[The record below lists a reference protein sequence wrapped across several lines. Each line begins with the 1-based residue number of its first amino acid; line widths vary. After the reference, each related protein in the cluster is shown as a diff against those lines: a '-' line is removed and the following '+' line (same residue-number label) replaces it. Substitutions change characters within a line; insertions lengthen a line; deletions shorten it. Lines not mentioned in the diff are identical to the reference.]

1 MSYKD
6 KKKWSETDYNAWI
19 ADGEPVNKTVVELA
33 MTDNRNITNLS
44 DNIYNLRNLKR
55 LVLTDTSISQ
65 LPSSI
70 GRLRFLELLGLDDTN
85 IVTLP
90 TEIRSIVNYDK
101 NRIEKTITISV
112 DNTPLSRNPPNIV
125 YDLPRRFRITPLIS
139 PWNPSKQQLIAMGTV
154 EETISPEELANDI
167 ISTEEK
173 PISEFLNEGFK
184 IFMYNTKYFA
194 LKKEVIEP
202 QINDKQ
208 KQYYLCRGNEPTIIT
223 NKNPLISTRLITP
236 FQGFVFKD
244 QLTSA
249 FASANNYFKLMEK
262 NKNIKVKKG
271 LLLGN
276 DCISSQ
282 DSLYEIQVVNV
293 TVGMGMGMGMEQ
305 QSSSSSTN
313 SEIYGDNSRGG
324 KSRSRKRKTIKRKTI
339 KRKTIK
345 RKTNKRKTKK
355 R

>member
-6 KKKWSETDYNAWI
+6 KKKWSVTDYNDWI
-19 ADGEPVNKTVVELA
+19 ADGELPNTTVVELA
-33 MTDNRNITNLS
+33 MTDNKNITNLS
-44 DNIYNLRNLKR
+44 DNIGNLRNLKR
-55 LVLTDTSISQ
+55 LILTDTSISQ

-90 TEIRSIVNYDK
+90 TEIRSIVTYDR
-101 NRIEKTITISV
+101 NRIEKPIYISV

-125 YDLPRRFRITPLIS
+125 YDLPRRFRVTPLIS
-139 PWNPSKQQLIAMGTV
+139 RWNPSKQQLIAMGTV

-167 ISTEEK
+167 ITMEEK

-194 LKKEVIEP
+194 LKKEFIEP
-202 QINDKQ
+202 QINDKK
-208 KQYYLCRGNEPTIIT
+208 KQYYLCKGNDPTIIT
-223 NKNPLISTRLITP
+223 NNNPLISTILITP

-244 QLTSA
+244 QLTTA

-271 LLLGN
+271 LLQDN
-276 DCISSQ
+276 ECTAIN
-282 DSLYEIQVVNV
+282 DSLYEIKVLNV
-293 TVGMGMGMGMEQ
+293 TAGMEQ
-305 QSSSSSTN
+305 QSSSSSSN

-324 KSRSRKRKTIKRKTI
+324 RSRKRRKSRNS
-339 KRKTIK
+339 KKSKKSKKSRKN
-345 RKTNKRKTKK
+345 RKH
-355 R
+355 

>member
-19 ADGEPVNKTVVELA
+19 ADGELPNTTVVELA
-33 MTDNRNITNLS
+33 MTDNKNITNLS
-44 DNIYNLRNLKR
+44 DNIGNLRNLKR

-70 GRLRFLELLGLDDTN
+70 RRLRFLERLVLDDTN

-90 TEIRSIVNYDK
+90 TEIRSIVNFDR
-101 NRIEKTITISV
+101 NRIEKPIYISV

-125 YDLPRRFRITPLIS
+125 YDLPRRFRVTPIIK
-139 PWNPSKQQLIAMGTV
+139 PWNPSKQELIAMGTV

-167 ISTEEK
+167 ISMEEK

-194 LKKEVIEP
+194 LKKEFIEP
-202 QINDKQ
+202 QINDKK
-208 KQYYLCRGNEPTIIT
+208 KQYYLCKGNDPTIIT
-223 NKNPLISTRLITP
+223 NNNPLISTILITP

-244 QLTSA
+244 QLTTA

-262 NKNIKVKKG
+262 NKNIRVKKG
-271 LLLGN
+271 LLQDN
-276 DCISSQ
+276 ECTAIS
-282 DSLYEIQVVNV
+282 DSLYEIKVVNV
-293 TVGMGMGMGMEQ
+293 TMGMEQ
-305 QSSSSSTN
+305 SNSSSTN
-313 SEIYGDNSRGG
+313 SEIYGENTRGG
-324 KSRSRKRKTIKRKTI
+324 RSRNRKTRNKKTRKRKNSKKSRKS
-339 KRKTIK
+339 RKH
-345 RKTNKRKTKK
+345 
-355 R
+355 

>member
-19 ADGEPVNKTVVELA
+19 ADGELPNTTVVELA
-33 MTDNRNITNLS
+33 MTDNKNITNLS
-44 DNIYNLRNLKR
+44 DNIGNLRNLKR

-70 GRLRFLELLGLDDTN
+70 RRLRFLERLVLDDTN

-90 TEIRSIVNYDK
+90 TEIRSIVNFDR
-101 NRIEKTITISV
+101 NRIEKPIYISV

-125 YDLPRRFRITPLIS
+125 YDLPRRFRVTPLIS

-167 ISTEEK
+167 ITMEEK

-194 LKKEVIEP
+194 LKKEFIEP
-202 QINDKQ
+202 QINDKK
-208 KQYYLCRGNEPTIIT
+208 KQYYLCKGNDPTIIT
-223 NKNPLISTRLITP
+223 NNNPLISTILITP

-244 QLTSA
+244 QLTTA

-271 LLLGN
+271 LLLDN
-276 DCISSQ
+276 ECTAIS
-282 DSLYEIQVVNV
+282 DSLYEIKVVNV
-293 TVGMGMGMGMEQ
+293 TMGMEQ
-305 QSSSSSTN
+305 SNSSSTN
-313 SEIYGDNSRGG
+313 SEIYGENTRGG
-324 KSRSRKRKTIKRKTI
+324 RSRNRKTRNKKTRKRKNSKKSRKS
-339 KRKTIK
+339 RKH
-345 RKTNKRKTKK
+345 
-355 R
+355 

>member
-1 MSYKD
+1 
-6 KKKWSETDYNAWI
+6 
-19 ADGEPVNKTVVELA
+19 
-33 MTDNRNITNLS
+33 
-44 DNIYNLRNLKR
+44 
-55 LVLTDTSISQ
+55 
-65 LPSSI
+65 
-70 GRLRFLELLGLDDTN
+70 
-85 IVTLP
+85 
-90 TEIRSIVNYDK
+90 
-101 NRIEKTITISV
+101 
-112 DNTPLSRNPPNIV
+112 
-125 YDLPRRFRITPLIS
+125 
-139 PWNPSKQQLIAMGTV
+139 
-154 EETISPEELANDI
+154 
-167 ISTEEK
+167 
-173 PISEFLNEGFK
+173 
-184 IFMYNTKYFA
+184 MYNTKYFA

-208 KQYYLCRGNEPTIIT
+208 KQYYLCRGNDPTIIT

-293 TVGMGMGMGMEQ
+293 TVGMGMGMDQ

-324 KSRSRKRKTIKRKTI
+324 RSRKTRKTRKRKNSKNI
-339 KRKTIK
+339 RKSRKT
-345 RKTNKRKTKK
+345 RKH
-355 R
+355 

>member
-6 KKKWSETDYNAWI
+6 KKKWSVTDYNAWI
-19 ADGEPVNKTVVELA
+19 ADGELPNTTVVELA
-33 MTDNRNITNLS
+33 MTDNKNITNLS
-44 DNIYNLRNLKR
+44 DNIGNLRNLKR
-55 LVLTDTSISQ
+55 LILTDTSISQ

-90 TEIRSIVNYDK
+90 IEIRSIVNYDK
-101 NRIEKTITISV
+101 NRIEKPIYISI

-125 YDLPRRFRITPLIS
+125 YDLPRRFRVTPLIS

-167 ISTEEK
+167 ISSEEK

-202 QINDKQ
+202 QINDK
-208 KQYYLCRGNEPTIIT
+208 KNQYYLCKGNNPTTIT
-223 NKNPLISTRLITP
+223 NNNPLISTRSITP
-236 FQGFVFKD
+236 FDGYVFKD
-244 QLTSA
+244 QLTTA

-276 DCISSQ
+276 DCISIT
-282 DSLYEIQVVNV
+282 DSLYEIKVLNV
-293 TVGMGMGMGMEQ
+293 TMGME

-313 SEIYGDNSRGG
+313 SEIYVDNTRGG
-324 KSRSRKRKTIKRKTI
+324 RSRKRKGKSRKSKSRKSKKSRKRKS
-339 KRKTIK
+339 RK
-345 RKTNKRKTKK
+345 N
-355 R
+355 

>member
-6 KKKWSETDYNAWI
+6 KKKWSEIDYNAWI
-19 ADGEPVNKTVVELA
+19 ADGEQPNKTVVELA

-44 DNIYNLRNLKR
+44 DNIGNLRNLKR
-55 LVLTDTSISQ
+55 LILTDTSITQ

-70 GRLRFLELLGLDDTN
+70 GRLKFLELLGLDDTN

-90 TEIRSIVNYDK
+90 IEIRSIVNYDK
-101 NRIEKTITISV
+101 NRIEKPIYISV

-125 YDLPRRFRITPLIS
+125 YDLPRRFRVTPIIK
-139 PWNPSKQQLIAMGTV
+139 PWNPSKQQLISMGTV

-167 ISTEEK
+167 ISMEEK

-194 LKKEVIEP
+194 LKKEFIEP
-202 QINDKQ
+202 QINDKK
-208 KQYYLCRGNEPTIIT
+208 KQYYLCKGNDPTIIT
-223 NKNPLISTRLITP
+223 NNNPLISTILITP

-244 QLTSA
+244 QLTTA

-271 LLLGN
+271 LLQDN
-276 DCISSQ
+276 ECTAIT
-282 DSLYEIQVVNV
+282 DSLYEIKVLNV
-293 TVGMGMGMGMEQ
+293 TMGMGME

-313 SEIYGDNSRGG
+313 SEIYVDNTRGG
-324 KSRSRKRKTIKRKTI
+324 RSRKRRKSRNS
-339 KRKTIK
+339 KKSKKSKKSRKN
-345 RKTNKRKTKK
+345 RKH
-355 R
+355 

>member
-6 KKKWSETDYNAWI
+6 KKKWSVTDYNAWI
-19 ADGEPVNKTVVELA
+19 ADGELPNTTVVELA
-33 MTDNRNITNLS
+33 MTDNKNITNLS
-44 DNIYNLRNLKR
+44 DNIGNLRNLKR

-70 GRLRFLELLGLDDTN
+70 GRLKFLEVLGLDDTN

-90 TEIRSIVNYDK
+90 TEIRSIVTYDR
-101 NRIEKTITISV
+101 NRIEKPIYISV

-125 YDLPRRFRITPLIS
+125 YDLPRRFRVTPLIS
-139 PWNPSKQQLIAMGTV
+139 RWNPSKQQLIAMGTV

-167 ISTEEK
+167 ITMEEK

-194 LKKEVIEP
+194 LKKEFIEP
-202 QINDKQ
+202 QINDKK
-208 KQYYLCRGNEPTIIT
+208 KQYYLCKGNNPTIIT
-223 NKNPLISTRLITP
+223 NNNPLISTILITP

-244 QLTSA
+244 QLTTA

-276 DCISSQ
+276 DCISIT
-282 DSLYEIQVVNV
+282 DSLYEIKVLNV
-293 TVGMGMGMGMEQ
+293 TMGMGME

-313 SEIYGDNSRGG
+313 SEIYVDNTRGG
-324 KSRSRKRKTIKRKTI
+324 RSRKRKGKSRKS
-339 KRKTIK
+339 RKSK
-345 RKTNKRKTKK
+345 KSKKSRKSKK
-355 R
+355 H

>member
-1 MSYKD
+1 
-6 KKKWSETDYNAWI
+6 
-19 ADGEPVNKTVVELA
+19 
-33 MTDNRNITNLS
+33 
-44 DNIYNLRNLKR
+44 
-55 LVLTDTSISQ
+55 
-65 LPSSI
+65 
-70 GRLRFLELLGLDDTN
+70 
-85 IVTLP
+85 
-90 TEIRSIVNYDK
+90 
-101 NRIEKTITISV
+101 
-112 DNTPLSRNPPNIV
+112 
-125 YDLPRRFRITPLIS
+125 
-139 PWNPSKQQLIAMGTV
+139 
-154 EETISPEELANDI
+154 
-167 ISTEEK
+167 
-173 PISEFLNEGFK
+173 
-184 IFMYNTKYFA
+184 MYNTKYFA

-293 TVGMGMGMGMEQ
+293 TVGMGMGMGMGMEQ

-324 KSRSRKRKTIKRKTI
+324 KNRSRKRKTI

-345 RKTNKRKTKK
+345 RKTNKRKTNKRKTKK
-355 R
+355 RE

>member
-6 KKKWSETDYNAWI
+6 KKKWSVTDYNDWI
-19 ADGEPVNKTVVELA
+19 ADGELPNTTVLELA
-33 MTDNRNITNLS
+33 MTDNKNITNLS
-44 DNIYNLRNLKR
+44 DNIGNLRNLKR

-70 GRLRFLELLGLDDTN
+70 GRLKFLEVLGLDDTN

-90 TEIRSIVNYDK
+90 TEIRSIVTYDR
-101 NRIEKTITISV
+101 NRIEKPIYISV

-125 YDLPRRFRITPLIS
+125 YDLPRRFRVTPLIS
-139 PWNPSKQQLIAMGTV
+139 RWNPSKQQLIAMGTV

-167 ISTEEK
+167 ITMEEK

-194 LKKEVIEP
+194 LKKEFIEP
-202 QINDKQ
+202 QINDKK
-208 KQYYLCRGNEPTIIT
+208 KQYYLCKGNNPTIIT
-223 NKNPLISTRLITP
+223 NNNPLISTILITP

-244 QLTSA
+244 QLTTA

-276 DCISSQ
+276 DCISIT
-282 DSLYEIQVVNV
+282 DSLYEIKVLNV
-293 TVGMGMGMGMEQ
+293 TAGMEQ

-324 KSRSRKRKTIKRKTI
+324 RSRKRRKSRNS
-339 KRKTIK
+339 KKSKKSKKSRKN
-345 RKTNKRKTKK
+345 RKH
-355 R
+355 

>member
-90 TEIRSIVNYDK
+90 TEIRSIVNNDK

-125 YDLPRRFRITPLIS
+125 YDLPRRFRVTPLIS
-139 PWNPSKQQLIAMGTV
+139 PWSPSKQQLIAMGTV

-167 ISTEEK
+167 ISSEEK

-208 KQYYLCRGNEPTIIT
+208 KQYYLCRGNDPTIIT

-293 TVGMGMGMGMEQ
+293 TVGMGMGMDQ

-324 KSRSRKRKTIKRKTI
+324 RSRKTRKTRKRKNSKNI
-339 KRKTIK
+339 RKSRKT
-345 RKTNKRKTKK
+345 RKH
-355 R
+355 